1 MIKIPLDPMLDAKA
15 NAQKYFDKYNKL
27 KRTYEALTDLTA
39 ETRTEIEHLESI
51 ATSLDIALTED
62 DLVQIKEELIEA
74 ATSAAR
80 DRQGKSRKSP
90 PIRSTTAL
98 PRALTFMSARTT
110 SRTRTFR
117 LNSPPATTGGST
129 RKASRAAMS
138 S

>member
-1 MIKIPLDPMLDAKA
+1 MKA
-15 NAQKYFDKYNKL
+15 EAD
-27 KRTYEALTDLTA
+27 REALEELLV
-39 ETRTEIEHLESI
+39 ETKEEIDHLESI
-51 ATSLDIALTED
+51 STALDIALDEA
-62 DLVQIKEELIEA
+62 DLVQLKEELIEYGYI
-74 ATSAAR
+74 R
-80 DRQGKSRKSP
+80 RKDRQGKSRKSP

-110 SRTRTFR
+110 SRTRNFR